1 MLAKQQ
7 RKEIRQMDASSE
19 ESSAREFRERVLR
32 STYEA
37 QKNIAP
43 YLEIPVL
50 RRIIKTFT
58 NDAREDFEKWACN
71 PLVLEMLKKAKSAL
85 DEGRITEQDAE
96 NVMIESLLGNK
107 EGNKSGGA
115 GSYETIPPKPSG
127 KKIRVETNNLVS
139 ALNEH
144 VQLRMN
150 GNALYEVKHF
160 PEALQKYNEALSI
173 VNLVEGTNP
182 GDQHEIDKN
191 KVATLMNI
199 GATHMGTQDF
209 GAAICMLT
217 EANQLM
223 PNHPKLL
230 IRRARAFTQRGEF
243 AKAREDVALV
253 ESFQYLDPY
262 EIATAKAEI
271 DKEERRSLKAEQRMA
286 RKAFS

>member
-1 MLAKQQ
+1 MNFIDTKFAL
-7 RKEIRQMDASSE
+7 
-19 ESSAREFRERVLR
+19 ES
-32 STYEA
+32 
-37 QKNIAP
+37 
-43 YLEIPVL
+43 
-50 RRIIKTFT
+50 
-58 NDAREDFEKWACN
+58 
-71 PLVLEMLKKAKSAL
+71 
-85 DEGRITEQDAE
+85 
-96 NVMIESLLGNK
+96 
-107 EGNKSGGA
+107 
-115 GSYETIPPKPSG
+115 
-127 KKIRVETNNLVS
+127 
-139 ALNEH
+139 
-144 VQLRMN
+144 
-150 GNALYEVKHF
+150 
-160 PEALQKYNEALSI
+160 
-173 VNLVEGTNP
+173 
-182 GDQHEIDKN
+182 
-191 KVATLMNI
+191 